1 MEKCK
6 ILIKGPKVHGVGY
19 RAFLLD
25 EAEALLMPNFSARNI
40 KNGIE
45 VVEVLVGGTKEN
57 INIFIK
63 FLKNNY
69 PEDAEVADISFENYD
84 GDIRSIEAYSRS
96 FSASQLSK
104 IAVTGVSLLKNQKEH
119 IEITKEILHK
129 QDEHIGIS
137 REILHKQDEH
147 IGISREI
154 LHKQD
159 EHIGISREILHK
171 QDEHIEISREILHK
185 QDEHIGI
192 SREILHKQEKHIN
205 VTKEGFN
212 SITHELK
219 SFKDVHQEI
228 LELRQEI
235 TALRSTVFRIEK
247 IVEA

>member
-1 MEKCK
+1 MKKCK
-6 ILIKGPKVHGVGY
+6 ILIKGPKVHSVGY

-45 VVEVLVGGTKEN
+45 VVEVLVGGTKDN
-57 INIFIK
+57 IDIFIK
-63 FLKNNY
+63 FIKTNY
-69 PEDAEVADISFENYD
+69 PEDAEVADISFEDYD
-84 GDIRSIEAYSRS
+84 GEIRTIEAYSRS

-119 IEITKEILHK
+119 IVITKEILNKQEEHIGISKKILHK

-137 REILHKQDEH
+137 RDILN
-147 IGISREI
+147 
-154 LHKQD
+154 
-159 EHIGISREILHK
+159 
-171 QDEHIEISREILHK
+171 
-185 QDEHIGI
+185 
-192 SREILHKQEKHIN
+192 KQEEHNALTKEGSNNILSKLEKNIN

-247 IVEA
+247 MVEA

>member
-1 MEKCK
+1 MEKRK
-6 ILIKGPKVHGVGY
+6 ILIKGQKVHSVGY

-40 KNGIE
+40 KNGTEI
-45 VVEVLVGGTKEN
+45 VEVLVGADKET
-57 INIFIK
+57 IDIFIK
-63 FLKNNY
+63 FVKNNY
-69 PEDAEVADISFENYD
+69 PEDAEVKDISVEDYD
-84 GDIRSIEAYSRS
+84 GDIRTIEAYSRS

-119 IEITKEILHK
+119 IGIT
-129 QDEHIGIS
+129 

-147 IGISREI
+147 IDISRKI

-159 EHIGISREILHK
+159 EHTGIAKEGFNNIL
-171 QDEHIEISREILHK
+171 S
-185 QDEHIGI
+185 
-192 SREILHKQEKHIN
+192 KQEEHIN

-235 TALRSTVFRIEK
+235 AALKGTVSRIEK
-247 IVEA
+247 MVEA

>member
-1 MEKCK
+1 MEKRK

-45 VVEVLVGGTKEN
+45 VVEVLAGGTDNN
-57 INIFIK
+57 IDIFIQ
-63 FLKNNY
+63 FIKNNY
-69 PEDAEVADISFENYD
+69 PEDAEVTDISFEDYD
-84 GDIRSIEAYSRS
+84 GDIRTIEAFSRS

-104 IAVTGVSLLKNQKEH
+104 IAMTGVSLVKNQKDH
-119 IEITKEILHK
+119 IKITKEIVKK

-137 REILHKQDEH
+137 REILEKQD
-147 IGISREI
+147 
-154 LHKQD
+154 
-159 EHIGISREILHK
+159 
-171 QDEHIEISREILHK
+171 
-185 QDEHIGI
+185 
-192 SREILHKQEKHIN
+192 KHIN
-205 VTKEGFN
+205 ITKEGFN

-247 IVEA
+247 MVEA

>member
-1 MEKCK
+1 MEKQK

-25 EAEALLMPNFSARNI
+25 EAEALLMPNFSAKNI
-40 KNGIE
+40 KNETEI
-45 VVEVLVGGTKEN
+45 VEVLVGADKEY
-57 INIFIK
+57 IDIFIK
-63 FLKNNY
+63 FVKNNY
-69 PEDAEVADISFENYD
+69 PEDAEVTDISVEDYY
-84 GDIRSIEAYSRS
+84 GDIRTIEAYSRS

-119 IEITKEILHK
+119 IGIT
-129 QDEHIGIS
+129 

-147 IGISREI
+147 TGIAKEGFNNI
-154 LHKQD
+154 L
-159 EHIGISREILHK
+159 S
-171 QDEHIEISREILHK
+171 
-185 QDEHIGI
+185 
-192 SREILHKQEKHIN
+192 KQEEHIN

-235 TALRSTVFRIEK
+235 AALKGTVS
-247 IVEA
+247 